1 MTEISFFFTFSTK
14 NFDFLFFD
22 SDHLETYNAP
32 IRPLEAE
39 ILSRCHFS
47 ETCWP
52 WVVSTELALEKLFHE
67 NGCSFGTVGRTT
79 SAQVSKRPWEQ
90 WLPAGPF
97 RWSLFPLVCLSGFV
111 IASVCI
117 FHGFGKKSYFSP
129 DSIFLAELAPVWSRT
144 PEMDSS
150 TSHWRTLS
158 VFWPKFAQKIEE
170 KTGEREERGVS
181 AAFLVVD
188 WGAVSYT
195 HLTLPTKA

>member
-1 MTEISFFFTFSTK
+1 MTEISFFFTFWTK

-32 IRPLEAE
+32 IGPLEAE

-111 IASVCI
+111 IASVGI
-117 FHGFGKKSYFSP
+117 FHGFGKKSYFSAGANFFGWNGP
-129 DSIFLAELAPVWSRT
+129 CMGRGPLQWILLRPIDVPWVVCDQELT
-144 PEMDSS
+144 KKLE
-150 TSHWRTLS
+150 
-158 VFWPKFAQKIEE
+158 QKMRGEGRG
-170 KTGEREERGVS
+170 TGFFEP
-181 AAFLVVD
+181 LVVN
-188 WGAVSYT
+188 WGGFTA
-195 HLTLPTKA
+195 A

>member
-1 MTEISFFFTFSTK
+1 MTEISFFFTFRTK

-22 SDHLETYNAP
+22 FDHLETYNAP
-32 IRPLEAE
+32 IGPLEAE

-52 WVVSTELALEKLFHE
+52 WVVSTELALEKLSHE

-117 FHGFGKKSYFSP
+117 FHGFGKKSYFSAGANFFWLKWP
-129 DSIFLAELAPVWSRT
+129 LYGSRT

-150 TSHWRTLS
+150 TSQWCTLS
-158 VFWPKFAQKIEE
+158 GFWPKIAQNIEE

-181 AAFLVVD
+181 AAFIVVD
-188 WGAVSYT
+188 WGGF
-195 HLTLPTKA
+195 TLAR

>member
-1 MTEISFFFTFSTK
+1 MTEISFFFTFWTK

-32 IRPLEAE
+32 IGPLEAE

-117 FHGFGKKSYFSP
+117 FHGFGKKSYFSAEANFFGWNGP
-129 DSIFLAELAPVWSRT
+129 CMGQEPLKWILARPSDVPWVVS
-144 PEMDSS
+144 DQKS
-150 TSHWRTLS
+150 
-158 VFWPKFAQKIEE
+158 PKK
-170 KTGEREERGVS
+170 
-181 AAFLVVD
+181 
-188 WGAVSYT
+188 
-195 HLTLPTKA
+195 